1 MKRILVLFIAAVVIL
16 SLLAL
21 PISADE
27 ATIPDN
33 EQNVENNESKN
44 LFDRIGEL
52 CDNIA
57 EQVKSGA
64 SITSIL
70 QGSIVEIDKNF
81 TATTIK
87 NGGFNHVGKDSKLN
101 VIISSVYQ
109 VLYPVGFLVMLLCWG
124 FGIAKSTISTSLDF
138 KDKNSIVN
146 SIISLII
153 GLAAMSL
160 APKILTSLTGV
171 SQWLCSSIFEAAYG
185 SEIFEH
191 WDAGDSINILMF
203 FTQKIT
209 PTNQFKVIVLLVVNL
224 IYIINILWIALLQCL
239 SPIFIGLMANQNT
252 RKIGFNFVKEY
263 FKAMLIPVVT
273 TVYFF
278 LATSLLGEATVSTV
292 GIQGLVVSL
301 VLAIST
307 LGIAG
312 KKLDKLIN

>member
-1 MKRILVLFIAAVVIL
+1 
-16 SLLAL
+16 
-21 PISADE
+21 
-27 ATIPDN
+27 
-33 EQNVENNESKN
+33 
-44 LFDRIGEL
+44 
-52 CDNIA
+52 
-57 EQVKSGA
+57 
-64 SITSIL
+64 
-70 QGSIVEIDKNF
+70 
-81 TATTIK
+81 
-87 NGGFNHVGKDSKLN
+87 
-101 VIISSVYQ
+101 
-109 VLYPVGFLVMLLCWG
+109 
-124 FGIAKSTISTSLDF
+124 
-138 KDKNSIVN
+138 
-146 SIISLII
+146 
-153 GLAAMSL
+153 
-160 APKILTSLTGV
+160 
-171 SQWLCSSIFEAAYG
+171 
-185 SEIFEH
+185 
-191 WDAGDSINILMF
+191 MF